1 MKSRETQVREMKNI
15 ISATVFLV
23 LMIGFYI
30 WLRFFATFPSREMTV
45 VDCYPIDNYYEV
57 VVEDSD
63 GEQWSYYSDHY
74 TEAGIVNVLF
84 KGDEIVDVK

>member
-1 MKSRETQVREMKNI
+1 MKSRETQVREIKNI
-15 ISATVFLV
+15 ISVTVVLA

-45 VDCYPIDNYYEV
+45 VDCYPVDNYYEV
-57 VVEDSD
+57 VVEDSN
-63 GEQWSYYSDHY
+63 GEQWAYFSDSY
-74 TEAGIVNVLF
+74 TEPGIVNVLF

>member
-1 MKSRETQVREMKNI
+1 MRTREIKKREIENI
-15 ISATVFLV
+15 ISATVVLV

-45 VDCYPIDNYYEV
+45 VDCYPVDNYYEV
-57 VVEDSD
+57 VVEDSN
-63 GEQWSYYSDHY
+63 GEQWAYFSDHY
-74 TEAGIVNVLF
+74 TNTGVVNVLF